1 MFSESETQRLV
12 GMLEGHQDV
21 FSSLTVEETREI
33 ELQIVGMP
41 NTVQPSFADIGIPDQ
56 DRELFLSDL
65 QELDGFEFRP
75 RDCRV
80 ALQARVFVGDV
91 LTEPA
96 VLLVPDYAAGWAV
109 SLPRLLDPA
118 SDPSRTMRLYRGI
131 YTRPSSTPVRH
142 LLSQMIQSVNDLTYA
157 PSMWRERHFTLLD
170 GLEEASYQRALA
182 VWQILLEID
191 RAQDTTR
198 KINEGGC
205 TAERERD
212 LAVWQLLLRID
223 TARKIN
229 EGGCMAERERL
240 LAWYESAQRARCLV
254 KYLEA
259 EARVRETATVMDRN
273 IREAYELNKLLNEFL
288 PYQVISGLLG

>member
-41 NTVQPSFADIGIPDQ
+41 NTVQPPLADLSIHEH
-56 DRELFLSDL
+56 DRAVLLRNL

-80 ALQARVFVGDV
+80 TLRARVIGGDAF
-91 LTEPA
+91 TDPA
-96 VLLVPDYAAGWAV
+96 VLLAPDHTVGWAV
-109 SLPRLLDPA
+109 SLPRLLDPE
-118 SDPSRTMRLYRGI
+118 SDPVRT
-131 YTRPSSTPVRH
+131 VRFYSDVRSNGDAGH
-142 LLSQMIQSVNDLTYA
+142 RLSQMIRSVEDLTYA
-157 PSMWRERHFTLLD
+157 PSMWKKHYSTFLD
-170 GLEEASYQRALA
+170 GPGAASYRRALA
-182 VWQILLEID
+182 AWRVLLEID
-191 RAQDTTR
+191 KAQDSTR
-198 KINEGGC
+198 RINEGSC
-205 TAERERD
+205 ATDHA
-212 LAVWQLLLRID
+212 
-223 TARKIN
+223 
-229 EGGCMAERERL
+229 CRL
-240 LAWYESAQRARCLV
+240 MWYESAQRARCLV

>member
-157 PSMWRERHFTLLD
+157 PSMWRERHSTLLD

-198 KINEGGC
+198 KINEGGY
-205 TAERERD
+205 TADRERD
-212 LAVWQLLLRID
+212 LAVWQILLGID
-223 TARKIN
+223 TTRKIN
-229 EGGCMAERERL
+229 EGGCTAERERL
-240 LAWYESAQRARCLV
+240 LAWYESAQRARRLV
-254 KYLEA
+254 MYLKA
-259 EARVRETATVMDRN
+259 EARVRETAIEMDRN

>member
-131 YTRPSSTPVRH
+131 YTRPSSTPARH

-157 PSMWRERHFTLLD
+157 PSMWRERHSTLLD
-170 GLEEASYQRALA
+170 GLEEASYQRA
-182 VWQILLEID
+182 
-191 RAQDTTR
+191 
-198 KINEGGC
+198 
-205 TAERERD
+205 

>member
-12 GMLEGHQDV
+12 GVLEGQQDV

-41 NTVQPSFADIGIPDQ
+41 NTVQPSFADIGIPAQ

-65 QELDGFEFRP
+65 QSLDGFEFRP

-80 ALQARVFVGDV
+80 TLRARVIGGNAFTD
-91 LTEPA
+91 PA
-96 VLLVPDYAAGWAV
+96 VLLVPDHAVGWAV
-109 SLPRLLDPA
+109 SLPRLLDPV
-118 SDPSRTMRLYRGI
+118 SDPVRTVRFYRGI
-131 YTRPSSTPVRH
+131 YARSFVSSTWC
-142 LLSQMIQSVNDLTYA
+142 LLSQMIQSVDDLTYA
-157 PSMWRERHFTLLD
+157 PSMWRERHSAFLD
-170 GLEEASYQRALA
+170 GPEEASYRRALA
-182 VWQILLEID
+182 AWRVLLEID
-191 RAQDTTR
+191 KAQDSTR
-198 KINEGGC
+198 RINEGSC
-205 TAERERD
+205 ATDHA
-212 LAVWQLLLRID
+212 
-223 TARKIN
+223 
-229 EGGCMAERERL
+229 CRL
-240 LAWYESAQRARCLV
+240 MWYESAQRARCLV